1 MISTPSSGPASSLT
15 LSATSF
21 NESMSRP
28 ESVSSK
34 IASEGSSTA
43 SCRTSFRF
51 FSPPENPWFTYRWTI
66 ASSIP
71 SRSICVF
78 MCLRN
83 ASAEICSPLI
93 AWYAVRRKFTT
104 DTPGTSVGYCIARNN
119 PRCARWSGV
128 RVVMSSP
135 LKTTLPSRIRYPG
148 RPMITLESVDLPDP
162 LGPISAWISPCCT
175 VRSIPRRISRSPT
188 AARKPSTCSVA
199 GARTS
204 FWLIWSHL
212 DQDVVVVHG
221 HGEHIH
227 RLDGWERSSLAG
239 VEVEGGPVL
248 RTLDRLEIHVHLPL
262 VQVVVL
268 VRADRIDGAEPL
280 VAEVHHGDQAT
291 IDGEAARLTFG
302 HVIDR
307 THADRRGH
315 QRTPSMDGS
324 ASSSWI
330 ASSALC
336 RTSSR
341 RTRSKTS
348 WKKPVTMSRSASAR
362 GIPRLSR

>member
-1 MISTPSSGPASSLT
+1 MISTPSSGPASSLM

-34 IASEGSSTA
+34 IASVGSSTA

-51 FSPPENPWFTYRWTI
+51 FSPPENPWLTYRWTI

-71 SRSICVF
+71 RRSICVF

-104 DTPGTSVGYCIARNN
+104 ETPGTSVGYCMARNS
-119 PRCARWSGV
+119 PRLARWSGG

-135 LKTTLPSRIRYPG
+135 LKVTLPSRIRYPG
-148 RPMITLESVDLPDP
+148 RPMTTLESVDFPDP
-162 LGPISAWISPCCT
+162 LGPISAWIWPCCT

-188 AARKPSTCSVA
+188 AARKPLTSSVA
-199 GARTS
+199 GAVAS
-204 FWLIWSHL
+204 VWVIWSHL
-212 DQDVVVVHG
+212 DQDVVVGHG
-221 HGEHIH
+221 HGEHVH
-227 RLDGWERSSLAG
+227 RRDGRKRSGGAG
-239 VEVEGGPVL
+239 VEVEGGSVL
-248 RTLDRLEIHVHLPL
+248 RTLDRLEIHVHLSL
-262 VQVVVL
+262 VQVIVL
-268 VRADRIDGAEPL
+268 VRADRVDRAEPF
-280 VAEVHHGDQAT
+280 VSKIHHGDEAAV
-291 IDGEAARLTFG
+291 DGEPSRLAGG
-302 HVIDR
+302 HVLDGA
-307 THADRRGH
+307 HADRRGH
-315 QRTPSMDGS
+315 QATPAVDGS
-324 ASSSWI
+324 ASSSWM

-341 RTRSKTS
+341 RTRSNTS
-348 WKKPVTMSRSASAR
+348 WKKPVTISRSASAR
-362 GIPRLSR
+362 GIPLLSR